1 MDSSSLAGVKELL
14 SPSEIIDPSSD
25 QYKSESQTWQA
36 HRNLHPKLLVRPASL
51 ASLSRLVAFL
61 SPSGLDW
68 AVRCQG
74 IGDASARDVLISL
87 ATFKSFAFDAED
99 ENILVGGGMT
109 WGEVEEKLEEQ
120 APGYQA
126 VSARCSFVGV
136 GGMILH
142 GGLSWMSS
150 TYGLA
155 SDPQNFL
162 DAQVVKLDGS
172 IIWASEE
179 PDLLFALRGGGHE
192 FAIVTAFKLK
202 VHEFSQK
209 IYSGSIG
216 YPRAALP
223 VVARG
228 IEEFAR
234 RADGWPGTA
243 MYLYNLDLMEGAFI
257 GSAAQP
263 GIAIWLFDP
272 EGEEHGRE
280 IFKWAFEIH
289 GALDLTKVMNLR
301 EVNKHGGEPSSV
313 VHQPRQIPRKLT
325 NQKLDSVLAAKGICS
340 SNMSN
345 ITIANED
352 MTQELILRT
361 WNWLENTIA
370 LNSTELRVGTF
381 VLLELFQK
389 PVFRSADGNDGCA
402 WPHTQNQHLLQLGV
416 GRIDQGDYPTD
427 LDTKALQ
434 MLKDAGKMIV
444 GDKFS
449 PEDYFINFIQPWNDH
464 KAIFGRNHEKLQAI
478 KKHYDP
484 RGVLVRKN

>member
-1 MDSSSLAGVKELL
+1 MESSSLAGVKELL

-25 QYKSESQTWQA
+25 QYKTESQTWQA
-36 HRNLHPKLLVRPASL
+36 HRNLHPKLLVRPQSL
-51 ASLSRLVAFL
+51 ASLSRLIAFL
-61 SPSGLDW
+61 SPSSLDW
-68 AVRCQG
+68 TVRCQG

-87 ATFKSFAFDAED
+87 AGFKSFVFDPEH
-99 ENILVGGGMT
+99 ESILVGGGMS
-109 WGEVEEKLEEQ
+109 WGEVEVKLEEQ

-155 SDPQNFL
+155 SDPQNFI

-179 PDLLFALRGGGHE
+179 SDLLFALRGGGHE

-216 YPRAALP
+216 YPRAVLP
-223 VVARG
+223 AVARG

-234 RADGWPGTA
+234 MADGWPGTA

-257 GSAAQP
+257 GAAAQP

-280 IFKWAFEIH
+280 IFKWAFEID
-289 GALDLTKVMNLR
+289 GALDLTEVMNLR
-301 EVNKHGGEPSSV
+301 EVNKHG
-313 VHQPRQIPRKLT
+313 
-325 NQKLDSVLAAKGICS
+325 DSVLAAKGICS

-389 PVFRSADGNDGCA
+389 PVFRSADGNDECA
-402 WPHTQNQHLLQLGV
+402 WPHTHNQHLLQLGV
-416 GRIDQGDYPTD
+416 GRVNQGDYPTD
-427 LDTKALQ
+427 LDTKAFQ

-464 KAIFGRNHEKLQAI
+464 KAIFGRNHGKLQTI
-478 KKHYDP
+478 KKRYDP
-484 RGVLVRKN
+484 KGVLVRKN

>member
-1 MDSSSLAGVKELL
+1 MSSSTLDAVRELL
-14 SPSEIIDPSSD
+14 SPSEIVKSSLD
-25 QYKSESQTWQA
+25 QYISESQTWQA
-36 HRNLHPKLLVRPASL
+36 HRNLHPKLLVRPTSL

-61 SPSGLDW
+61 SPSSLDW

-87 ATFKSFAFDAED
+87 AGFKSLDFDSET
-99 ENILVGGGMT
+99 ESILVGGGMT
-109 WGEVEEKLEEQ
+109 WGEVEERLEEQ

-142 GGLSWMSS
+142 GGLSWLSS
-150 TYGLA
+150 SYGLA

-162 DAQVVKLDGS
+162 DAQVVKLDGN
-172 IIWASEE
+172 IVWASEE
-179 PDLLFALRGGGHE
+179 PDLLFALRGGGHQ
-192 FAIVTAFKLK
+192 FAIVTAFRLK
-202 VHEFSQK
+202 VYRFSQN
-209 IYSGSIG
+209 IYSGSIR

-223 VVARG
+223 VVAKG
-228 IEEFAR
+228 IEEFAK
-234 RADGWPGTA
+234 RADEWPGTA
-243 MYLYNLDLMEGAFI
+243 MYLYNLDLMEGTFI
-257 GSAAQP
+257 GAAAQP

-280 IFKWAFEIH
+280 VFKWAFEID
-289 GALDLTKVMNLR
+289 GAIDLTKVMSLR
-301 EVNKHGGEPSSV
+301 QVNKLG
-313 VHQPRQIPRKLT
+313 
-325 NQKLDSVLAAKGICS
+325 DSILAAKGICS
-340 SNMSN
+340 ANMSN

-352 MTQELILRT
+352 MTQGLVLRT

-370 LNSTELRVGTF
+370 LNPAELRVGTY

-389 PVFRSADGNDGCA
+389 PVFRSADGSNECA

-434 MLKDAGKMIV
+434 MLQDAGKSIV
-444 GDKFS
+444 GDKFA
-449 PEDYFINFIQPWNDH
+449 PADYFINFTQPWNDH
-464 KAIFGRNHEKLQAI
+464 KAIFGKNHEKLQAI
-478 KKHYDP
+478 EKHYDP
-484 RGVLVRKN
+484 RAVLIRKN